1 MFCIFAKLQGGFFC
15 FPAFVRDFSVYRH
28 FLRIFKQT
36 NKIDKE
42 EMRSY
47 MKKILIHGS
56 GHKASSW
63 EKTVAHME
71 NRSLDPKKHWEIF
84 TISAFAQ
91 PLFTIPYVHLQQ
103 CKTNNP
109 GHNQ

>member
-1 MFCIFAKLQGGFFC
+1 
-15 FPAFVRDFSVYRH
+15 
-28 FLRIFKQT
+28 
-36 NKIDKE
+36 
-42 EMRSY
+42 

-91 PLFTIPYVHLQQ
+91 PLYTFLMYTYSSVKQIIPATINRFPAIRFRVRASLSITLDSII
-103 CKTNNP
+103 TNTTGSELMTTPNR
-109 GHNQ
+109 

>member
-1 MFCIFAKLQGGFFC
+1 MRCE
-15 FPAFVRDFSVYRH
+15 PAENSCASP
-28 FLRIFKQT
+28 
-36 NKIDKE
+36 DKE

-91 PLFTIPYVHLQQ
+91 PLYTIPYVHLQQ

-109 GHNQ
+109 LHNQ